1 MIWSKCEWYV
11 NDNFY
16 FFLSKLFKFS
26 KTVLNIV
33 LCHPIYIEEQLKFLC
48 FLTGIVA
55 TAGREKQEE
64 PASDN
69 NKSRL

>member
-1 MIWSKCEWYV
+1 MWSKCEWYV

-33 LCHPIYIEEQLKFLC
+33 LCRPIYIEEQLKDLC
-48 FLTGIVA
+48 FFW
-55 TAGREKQEE
+55 QEV
-64 PASDN
+64 
-69 NKSRL
+69 LQ